1 MGFSSS
7 LQGDSAHEALI
18 TRQDAELRLLENM
31 KRCQSYT
38 CKFTQKLHF
47 LALIKDLLFSTSQ
60 VHHTEGKM

>member
-31 KRCQSYT
+31 KRCIVYLSWSIFNQY
-38 CKFTQKLHF
+38 HV
-47 LALIKDLLFSTSQ
+47 Q
-60 VHHTEGKM
+60 VHHTEGEM